1 MYLCL
6 LALFRWLMQPVIW
19 VVYGEGAVLLALE
32 VFGCVWVSADGG
44 IWICGG
50 VPMFFGISMSE

>member
-1 MYLCL
+1 
-6 LALFRWLMQPVIW
+6 MQPVIW